1 MPTVNWGTSTLQF
14 AGAQRVYVRRLWAND
29 WTLQPAIWCN
39 ELTWSLLPSMP
50 VAQFE
55 LDYGLVLPHAS
66 QTWVTQ
72 SKIDISG
79 WYVKVEVDCADGTL
93 AWYGFIDET
102 VDEQG
107 GVTGSIPSGKQRW
120 VAYAMPQ
127 VLSFEYMTRCR
138 WYDEPNTTNRWS
150 GSAITFNQG
159 GKPNRTKT
167 KPTPEEGKDDVH
179 IFAPTA
185 PTVTAG
191 SPPWAAAQFWSTQD
205 IVDYLKNFAMPLDS
219 TGTEKIPF
227 RIDGINLLPDW
238 DKPTIETEGKSVLSI
253 LGELINPSRLLQ
265 ISTKVDEST
274 TPNEVVLKIHSLSQT
289 TLSLPGG
296 KTHAANPDLLAI
308 VAAGAQDARLTLQRS
323 ESMAA
328 HQVVVKGAKRETVNT
343 FQIGAPAATNKG
355 LVETWTA
362 AQQTAYNT
370 AASGGGSY
378 SGMTTEEK
386 RQANQTVRSKAEL
399 NDVFRTFSINPEWD
413 FQVTGS
419 VSLFEDDDS
428 ERYFPWWNDITISPM
443 LPFKTD
449 TDYTTVPVI
458 DDDAKPEFRPPLVLF
473 KRPASS
479 PAEYLIAEKMSNRD
493 GDPSFS
499 VEVGLS
505 KDNQAVTLDVVGA
518 EQHAIAEGN
527 FTKLPVDDDLTGDW
541 NYLDSKLTLSWTE
554 DRFAEYEY
562 PPESELTPRDTLRQ
576 KIIYAGEAYRQV
588 RCIDDTAFD
597 LVDDASLQETNA
609 GVVADDTEL
618 LQTIGKIAASWHLV
632 PRNILRFTSSR
643 PSASP
648 LVGQLLVSVNPG
660 TPHFAPVGSVVTEIK
675 LSLPR
680 SETLSAVSYS
690 LTTAAGEM
698 DPLAFVPQLETK

>member
-1 MPTVNWGTSTLQF
+1 MPTVNWSTSSLQF
-14 AGAQRVYVRRLWAND
+14 AGAQRVYVRQLWAND
-29 WTLQPAIWCN
+29 WSYRPEVWCS

-55 LDYGLVLPHAS
+55 LDYGLFLPHGGDEWIV
-66 QTWVTQ
+66 QP
-72 SKIDISG
+72 KYNISG

-93 AWYGFIDET
+93 VWYGFIDET

-107 GVTGSIPSGKQRW
+107 GITGNVPSGKQRW

-127 VLSFEYMTRCR
+127 VLSFECMTRCR

-150 GSAITFNQG
+150 GSGITFNQG

-167 KPTPEEGKDDVH
+167 KPTPEDGKDDVH

-191 SPPWAAAQFWSTQD
+191 SPPWAAAQFWSSQD
-205 IVDYLKNFAMPLDS
+205 IASYLKNFAMPLDS
-219 TGTEKIPF
+219 AGNEKIPF
-227 RIDGINLLPDW
+227 RIEGISLLPDW
-238 DKPTIETEGKSVLSI
+238 DKPTIETEGKSVLSV

-265 ISTKVDEST
+265 MSTRVDEST
-274 TPNEVVLKIHSLSQT
+274 TPNEVVLQIHSLSQT
-289 TLSLPGG
+289 AITLPGG
-296 KTHAANPDLLAI
+296 KTHQANNDLLSL

-323 ESMAA
+323 ESTIA

-343 FQIGAPAATNKG
+343 FQIGAPAATTKG

-386 RQANQTVRSKAEL
+386 RQANQTVRSKSEL
-399 NDVFRTFSINPEWD
+399 SDVFRTFSINPEWD
-413 FQVTGS
+413 FQIGS
-419 VSLFEDDDS
+419 VSLFEDDDN
-428 ERYFPWWNDITISPM
+428 ERYFPWWNDITIAAT

-449 TDYTTVPVI
+449 TDYSTVPVT
-458 DDDAKPEFRPPLVLF
+458 DDEAKPEFRPPLVLF

-479 PAEYLIAEKMSNRD
+479 PAKYLVAEKMSNRD

-505 KDNQAVTLDVVGA
+505 KDNQAVTLDVTGA

-527 FTKLPVDDDLTGDW
+527 FTKLAVDDDLTGDW
-541 NYLDSKLTLSWTE
+541 DYLDAKLTLSWTE

-562 PPESELTPRDTLRQ
+562 PPESELTPRDALRQ

-588 RCIDDTAFD
+588 RCIDATAFD
-597 LVDDASLQETNA
+597 LNDDASLKETSA
-609 GVVADDTEL
+609 GYVADETDL
-618 LQTIGKIAASWHLV
+618 LQSIGKIAASWHLV
-632 PRNILRFTSSR
+632 TRNILRFTSSR

-648 LVGQLLVSVNPG
+648 LVGQMLVAVNPG
-660 TPHFAPVGSVVTEIK
+660 TPHYAVVGSVVSEIK
-675 LSLPR
+675 LALPR
-680 SETLSAVSYS
+680 AETLSPVSYS

-698 DPLAFVPQLETK
+698 NPLAFVPQLELK